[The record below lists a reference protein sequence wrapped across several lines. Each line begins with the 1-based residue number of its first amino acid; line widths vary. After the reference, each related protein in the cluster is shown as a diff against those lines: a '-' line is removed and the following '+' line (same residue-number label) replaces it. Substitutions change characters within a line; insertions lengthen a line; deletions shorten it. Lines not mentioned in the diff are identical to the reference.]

1 MKRNYKVVYTYD
13 KNDDEDLFDFYET
26 IEKAEAAKPVLA
38 EKYPRWI
45 TDVNRLIVKPV
56 SLERILD
63 PVATDYSHY
72 CRSLIPDDEWM
83 RVIKSD
89 ASAEIHAGN
98 LICGYGGRDYYYLS
112 KMINKDWTVIDVGC
126 AYNAQAYFFLDHA
139 KYIAVN
145 PEYKSDDF
153 HFEYF
158 HPEGTDFYAATGQ
171 EFIRDILPTLNLDLK
186 KTFAICHWVP
196 SEECQ
201 RMVRETFPYCFVIY
215 P

>member
-98 LICGYGGRDYYYLS
+98 LI
-112 KMINKDWTVIDVGC
+112 
-126 AYNAQAYFFLDHA
+126 
-139 KYIAVN
+139 
-145 PEYKSDDF
+145 
-153 HFEYF
+153 
-158 HPEGTDFYAATGQ
+158 
-171 EFIRDILPTLNLDLK
+171 
-186 KTFAICHWVP
+186 
-196 SEECQ
+196 
-201 RMVRETFPYCFVIY
+201 
-215 P
+215 